1 MIIPALLQIGHLLGV
16 VLGIGGIFFMLYGVD
31 PAQEALS
38 AEKDAFLTRLRSRA
52 RVMTLTAISL
62 ILVTGLLKWT
72 PPTWGMGGIGWL
84 GGGGKYTGILH
95 AKLVLGSLA
104 LYLAFRS
111 GLPGTDDSKRLRL
124 SKAVVHIGLLVIVL
138 AVFHSLRA
146 LGA

>member
-1 MIIPALLQIGHLLGV
+1 MIPALLQIGHLLGI
-16 VLGIGGIFFMLYGVD
+16 VLGLGGMFFMLYAVV
-31 PAQEALS
+31 PAQEALGT
-38 AEKDAFLTRLRSRA
+38 ERDAFQTRLHSRA

-72 PPTWGMGGIGWL
+72 PPTWGLGGIGLL

-95 AKLVLGSLA
+95 AKLILGSIA

-124 SKAVVHIGLLVIVL
+124 TKAVLHIGLLVIVL
-138 AVFHSLRA
+138 AVFHNLRA